1 MKRHNQT
8 TVRRSFA
15 LLLQIDSRFF
25 PCIIV
30 NGILQALNNFLPVI
44 VLAQVINRIVVQQS
58 FRSIILFALAGI
70 IIIFLISILQAL
82 VEKEVNV
89 RSQNISYI
97 FGTLVSRTTMAM
109 EYAQLESEATKKMQA
124 QIKADRS
131 WGSGFFG
138 VTFKAQQLVQ
148 QLTSIA
154 VAIIILLPFLI
165 QSAANGNW
173 YLFGTILTILV
184 LSLVSSLFFDRFYSK
199 RESDEMRSMTQTET
213 NSRFHSM
220 TEGSR
225 AISYRDIKDILIYG
239 ASSLIRPSVEAEN
252 EKVHK
257 HALKLSRLNFT
268 GGLIKGGSSGFLL
281 GLSYC
286 MAAFCAYVG
295 KIAAGYIVQYAQALY
310 QLSTGVASFL
320 QTKTELKVDTD
331 RLGSTLDYLEIN
343 TPQAASNAVKPQAMK
358 EIEFRDVSF
367 TYPGSD
373 HLAISKLN
381 VKIDAGRKTAIVGLN
396 GSGKTT
402 LIKLLCRLYRPD
414 HGTILLDGVDIWDYD
429 ENTYRDLLAVV
440 FQDFSLFSFSLGSV
454 VASSETY
461 DSNRVED
468 ALNRAGMSEWIQA
481 LEKGQDT
488 ILYKEYE
495 NDGVDVS
502 GGEAQKIAI
511 ARAIY
516 KDADLVILDEPTAAL
531 DPQAEYDV
539 YTRLADLIGSKGVI
553 YISHRLTSC
562 KFCDEI
568 IVMDNGHVNDRGT
581 HSQLLEH
588 NGRYAEM
595 WNAQAQYYKADQLQ
609 EA

>member
-1 MKRHNQT
+1 MT
-8 TVRRSFA
+8 LYTVLERLTR
-15 LLLQIDSRFF
+15 LIGTKPDVTDTPEVIRKYGDS
-25 PCIIV
+25 
-30 NGILQALNNFLPVI
+30 FLPK
-44 VLAQVINRIVVQQS
+44 
-58 FRSIILFALAGI
+58 
-70 IIIFLISILQAL
+70 
-82 VEKEVNV
+82 KE
-89 RSQNISYI
+89 
-97 FGTLVSRTTMAM
+97 
-109 EYAQLESEATKKMQA
+109 
-124 QIKADRS
+124 
-131 WGSGFFG
+131 
-138 VTFKAQQLVQ
+138 
-148 QLTSIA
+148 
-154 VAIIILLPFLI
+154 
-165 QSAANGNW
+165 NW
-173 YLFGTILTILV
+173 
-184 LSLVSSLFFDRFYSK
+184 
-199 RESDEMRSMTQTET
+199 EE
-213 NSRFHSM
+213 
-220 TEGSR
+220 
-225 AISYRDIKDILIYG
+225 
-239 ASSLIRPSVEAEN
+239 
-252 EKVHK
+252 
-257 HALKLSRLNFT
+257 
-268 GGLIKGGSSGFLL
+268 IKG
-281 GLSYC
+281 
-286 MAAFCAYVG
+286 
-295 KIAAGYIVQYAQALY
+295 
-310 QLSTGVASFL
+310 
-320 QTKTELKVDTD
+320 D
-331 RLGSTLDYLEIN
+331 
-343 TPQAASNAVKPQAMK
+343 
-358 EIEFRDVSF
+358 IEFRDVSF

-373 HLAISKLN
+373 HPAISKLN

-440 FQDFSLFSFSLGSV
+440 FQDFSLFSFSLGRV

>member
-1 MKRHNQT
+1 MKRHNQS

-15 LLLQIDSRFF
+15 LLRQIDSRFF
-25 PCIIV
+25 PYIIV

-44 VLAQVINRIVVQQS
+44 VLAQVINRIAAQQS
-58 FRSIILFALAGI
+58 IRSIMLFALAGVI
-70 IIIFLISILQAL
+70 AILLISILQAL

-89 RSQNISYI
+89 RSQNISYS
-97 FGTLVSRTTMAM
+97 FETLVSRTTMAM
-109 EYAQLESEATKKMQA
+109 EYAQLESEETKKMQA

-138 VTFKAQQLVQ
+138 VTYKAQQLVQ

-173 YLFGTILTILV
+173 YLFGTILVMLA

-199 RESDEMRSMTQTET
+199 RESEEMRNMTQTET

-239 ASSLIRPSVEAEN
+239 ASALISPSVEEEN

-310 QLSTGVASFL
+310 QLSIGVTSFL

-343 TPQAASNAVKPQAMK
+343 TPQATDNAIKPQTMK
-358 EIEFRDVSF
+358 EIEFRNVSF

-373 HLAISKLN
+373 HPAVDNLS

-414 HGTILLDGVDIWDYD
+414 QGTILLDGVDIWDYD
-429 ENTYRDLLAVV
+429 ENVYRDLLAVV

-461 DSNRVED
+461 DPGRVED
-468 ALNRAGMSEWIQA
+468 ALNRAGMTEWMQA
-481 LEKGQDT
+481 LGKGQDT

-568 IVMDNGHVNDRGT
+568 IVMDNGHVDDRGT

-595 WNAQAQYYKADQLQ
+595 WNAQAQYYKVEQAQ